1 MCGDFYRII
10 FERLIELDVE
20 DFVCNE
26 LLKLLCIIIEKKFVY
41 LK

>member
-1 MCGDFYRII
+1 MCREFYRII

-20 DFVCNE
+20 EFVCNC
-26 LLKLLCIIIEKKFVY
+26 LLEMLCIIIEKIFVY